1 MPFKNSTAQSI
12 AVALIDT
19 GLAEQIA
26 QQISLKG
33 SPGILSFTK
42 LRLSPGD
49 ANNSS
54 AFFAKVYP
62 EYNYIRL
69 ICGTGPNDLTVN
81 TTANYGQDVTLGEP
95 VQSSIFL
102 QSGMRGVIDIP
113 NTGFTKSYD
122 GVQLDVPSG
131 FYDIRYAVAYG
142 VKGEIL
148 TTPRA
153 AVYDPNGLGNDP
165 YSPSHTQT
173 FTGTGAQQIRI
184 GTRSYQ
190 PKISI
195 VGGYAGTG
203 TFTTSLNSPNGGV
216 FGAASAS
223 NNIIPEIRYDYAV
236 PGTVIRLQMT
246 IPATVTK
253 YWFTIR
259 YSN

>member
-19 GLAEQIA
+19 GLAQDIA
-26 QQISLKG
+26 QQISLTG
-33 SPGILSFTK
+33 TPGILTFTK

-54 AFFAKVYP
+54 GFFAKVYP

-69 ICGTGPNDLTVN
+69 ICGTGPSDLTVN
-81 TTANYGQDVTLGEP
+81 TTANYRQDVTLGEP
-95 VQSSIFL
+95 VQSSIFI
-102 QSGMRGVIDIP
+102 QSGMRGVVDIP

-122 GVQLDVPSG
+122 GISLDVPSG

-148 TTPRA
+148 TAPRA
-153 AVYDPNGLGNDP
+153 AVYDPDGLGNDP
-165 YSPSHTQT
+165 YSPSHTRI
-173 FTGTGAQQIRI
+173 FTGTGDQQIRI

-190 PKISI
+190 PKVSI

-203 TFTTSLNSPNGGV
+203 TFTISLNSPNGGV
-216 FGAASAS
+216 FATANAAS
-223 NNIIPEIRYDYAV
+223 NIIPEMRYDYAV
-236 PGTVIRLQMT
+236 PGAVIRLQMT
-246 IPATVTK
+246 IPPTVTK
-253 YWFTIR
+253 YWLTIR
-259 YSN
+259 YTA